1 MEEPQLIKA
10 ERVKISAIRESHM
23 STRVTGAV
31 FAVVLSTLSM
41 NFGSI
46 AKAGDLELQP
56 YGPGPYTAPAPYI
69 PPAQYVAPIDRGGI
83 CRIVFERRIDPY
95 GRETV
100 HRIRV
105 CDEGPV
111 YPGYPAPTW
120 SAVPPEYGYGRP
132 PYHEPFRS
140 YYDDYPRPPAS
151 IGRIYYN

>member
-1 MEEPQLIKA
+1 
-10 ERVKISAIRESHM
+10 M

-31 FAVVLSTLSM
+31 YSLVLSTLAM

-46 AKAGDLELQP
+46 AKAGDLELP
-56 YGPGPYTAPAPYI
+56 LYGPGPYTTPAPYT
-69 PPAQYVAPIDRGGI
+69 QYVAPIDRGGI
-83 CRIVFERRIDPY
+83 CQIALERRIDPY

-132 PYHEPFRS
+132 PYYEPFRS
-140 YYDDYPRPPAS
+140 YYDDYPRPPAP

>member
-1 MEEPQLIKA
+1 
-10 ERVKISAIRESHM
+10 M

-31 FAVVLSTLSM
+31 FAVVLSTLAM

-46 AKAGDLELQP
+46 AKAGDLEQQP
-56 YGPGPYTAPAPYI
+56 YGPGPYTAPTPYT
-69 PPAQYVAPIDRGGI
+69 PPTQYVAPIDRGGI

-120 SAVPPEYGYGRP
+120 STVPPEYRYGRP
-132 PYHEPFRS
+132 PYLETFRS
-140 YYDDYPRPPAS
+140 YYGDYPRPPAT
-151 IGRIYYN
+151 IGRIY

>member
-1 MEEPQLIKA
+1 
-10 ERVKISAIRESHM
+10 M

-31 FAVVLSTLSM
+31 FVVVLSTLSM

-69 PPAQYVAPIDRGGI
+69 PPAQYVAPIDRGGV

-120 SAVPPEYGYGRP
+120 SAVPQEYGYGRP

-140 YYDDYPRPPAS
+140 YYDDYPRPPAP

>member
-1 MEEPQLIKA
+1 
-10 ERVKISAIRESHM
+10 M

-31 FAVVLSTLSM
+31 LAVVLSTLAM

-46 AKAGDLELQP
+46 AKAGDLELPP
-56 YGPGPYTAPAPYI
+56 YGPGPYTAPAPYV
-69 PPAQYVAPIDRGGI
+69 PPAQYVAPFDRGSI
-83 CRIVFERRIDPY
+83 CRILLERRIDPY

-105 CDEGPV
+105 CDEGPA

-132 PYHEPFRS
+132 SYYEPFKS
-140 YYDDYPRPPAS
+140 YYYDDYLRPPAP

>member
-1 MEEPQLIKA
+1 
-10 ERVKISAIRESHM
+10 M
-23 STRVTGAV
+23 SRRVTGAV

-83 CRIVFERRIDPY
+83 CRIVFERRIGPY

-120 SAVPPEYGYGRP
+120 SAVPPEYGYGQ
-132 PYHEPFRS
+132 
-140 YYDDYPRPPAS
+140 
-151 IGRIYYN
+151 IGRAHV

>member
-1 MEEPQLIKA
+1 
-10 ERVKISAIRESHM
+10 M
-23 STRVTGAV
+23 STRVTGEV
-31 FAVVLSTLSM
+31 FAVVLSTLAM

-56 YGPGPYTAPAPYI
+56 YGPGPYTAPTPYTP

-140 YYDDYPRPPAS
+140 YYDDYPRPPAP